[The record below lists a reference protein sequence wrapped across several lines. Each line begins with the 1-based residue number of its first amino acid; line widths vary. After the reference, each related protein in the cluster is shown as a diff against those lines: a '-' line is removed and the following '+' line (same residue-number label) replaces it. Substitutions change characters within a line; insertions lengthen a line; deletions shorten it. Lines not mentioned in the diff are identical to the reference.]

1 MTGGDGADRFEVNTL
16 THELSTRVTLDRE
29 ERSNYSLLIQASS
42 DCLREPRL
50 MNSREPDD
58 RSVLRVLVRVRDVN
72 DNPPRFAQKE
82 FTGGVST
89 DARFGAACLQL
100 AAQDSDDE
108 ENAKIR
114 YSIVAGSTQ
123 ASQTE
128 ALGVMVSAEPF
139 AVDSQTGQITL
150 NFDPRRDMKGYFEF
164 DVQAIDNGGLSD
176 TAKVKVYLLREDQRV
191 MFILRLSPQ
200 EIRERLEKFRA

>member
-1 MTGGDGADRFEVNTL
+1 MDRFEVNTL
-16 THELSTRVTLDRE
+16 THELSAKMSLDRE
-29 ERSNYSLLIQASS
+29 ERANYTLFVQASS
-42 DCLREPRL
+42 DCLREPRQI
-50 MNSREPDD
+50 NSREAND
-58 RSVLRVLVRVRDVN
+58 RSILKVVVRVRDVN
-72 DNPPRFAQKE
+72 DNSPRFVQKE

-89 DARFGAACLQL
+89 DARFGTACLQL
-100 AAQDSDDE
+100 TAQDLDSE
-108 ENAKIR
+108 ENAQIK
-114 YSIVAGSTQ
+114 YSIVSESVQ

-128 ALGVMVSAEPF
+128 ALGSMISAEPF
-139 AVDSQTGQITL
+139 VVDSSTGQITL

-164 DVQAIDNGGLSD
+164 DVQATDSGGLSD

>member
-1 MTGGDGADRFEVNTL
+1 VNTL
-16 THELSTRVTLDRE
+16 THELSARVSLDRE
-29 ERSNYSLLIQASS
+29 ERANYTLLVQASS

-50 MNSREPDD
+50 LNSREPGD
-58 RSVLRVLVRVRDVN
+58 RSVLRVLIRVRDVN
-72 DNPPRFAQKE
+72 DNAPRFAQKE

-100 AAQDSDDE
+100 AAQDADADD
-108 ENAKIR
+108 NGKIR
-114 YSIVAGSTQ
+114 YSIVPGSTQ

-128 ALGVMVSAEPF
+128 ALGTMVTAEPF
-139 AVDSQTGQITL
+139 AVDSSSGQITL

-164 DVQAIDNGGLSD
+164 DVQASDSGGLSD